1 MKFSS
6 SMLTLAAVAA
16 IAAAAPASAQS
27 GAGDPGH
34 GGRGGGSR
42 GGGGNPTSVPEPT
55 DAVLLLMGAVGVV
68 VGRRMHARAQ
78 KKR

>member
-27 GAGDPGH
+27 GGH
-34 GGRGGGSR
+34 NPGRGGGGR
-42 GGGGNPTSVPEPT
+42 GNGGDPTSVPEPT